1 MLMNRASLSFRI
13 LTVLAAALMLGA
25 ADPGKVAG
33 TFLMGKT
40 DAKLAHVRATRV
52 VLDDKGKSG
61 YAILLSARPAEG
73 DISAWRTGEPSERG
87 SFIYL
92 MLEKNGAV
100 WVAELGHSAAKAGRF
115 GVLSEVSVDGLRV
128 EGNRLSGRLKTAGEQ
143 EFSDDRYS
151 IDLTFD
157 VPIEGGQ

>member
-1 MLMNRASLSFRI
+1 MNRARLVPLISI
-13 LTVLAAALMLGA
+13 CLAAVLTLGA
-25 ADPGKVAG
+25 ASTGKVDG
-33 TFLMGKT
+33 TFLVAKT
-40 DAKLAHVRATRV
+40 DAKLQYARATRAE
-52 VLDDKGKSG
+52 LDEKGKSG
-61 YAILLSARPAEG
+61 YAILLSERPAEG
-73 DISAWRTGEPSERG
+73 DISAWRTGQPSERG

-115 GVLSEVSVDGLRV
+115 GVVTEVSVDGFRF

-143 EFSDDRYS
+143 EFTDDRYS

-157 VPIEGGQ
+157 VPLEDRK